1 LPDQRILNLNNM
13 FNMKNAIKPIE
24 VNVDTKNF
32 DVQFVRDKKKGKT
45 YIEIDT
51 DSVDIVYQK
60 NGDVKIFKLDTES
73 DILDIEI
80 KTDKD
85 GTKVDVSSK
94 VNWIGKVVSWFLTRK
109 ARRAAKKA
117 KK

>member
-1 LPDQRILNLNNM
+1 
-13 FNMKNAIKPIE
+13 MKNAIKPIE

-80 KTDKD
+80 TTDKD

-94 VNWIGKVVSWFLTRK
+94 VNFTFE
-109 ARRAAKKA
+109 
-117 KK
+117 

>member
-1 LPDQRILNLNNM
+1 M
-13 FNMKNAIKPIE
+13 FNMKNAKKPIE
-24 VNVDTKNF
+24 VNIDTKNF

-51 DSVDIVYQK
+51 DSVDVIYTK
-60 NGDVKIFKLDTES
+60 EGDVKIFKLDTES

-85 GTKVDVSSK
+85 GTTVDVSSK
-94 VNWIGKVVSWFLTRK
+94 VNWIGKVVAWLLRGK
-109 ARRAAKKA
+109 ARRLARKNKQ
-117 KK
+117 

>member
-1 LPDQRILNLNNM
+1 
-13 FNMKNAIKPIE
+13 MKNAIKPIE

-51 DSVDIVYQK
+51 DSVDIVYEK

-85 GTKVDVSSK
+85 GTTVDVSSK
-94 VNWIGKVVSWFLTRK
+94 VNWIGKVVAWFLKRK
-109 ARRAAKKA
+109 AKRAVKKS

>member
-1 LPDQRILNLNNM
+1 M
-13 FNMKNAIKPIE
+13 FNMKNAKKPIE
-24 VNVDTKNF
+24 VNLDTKNF

-51 DSVDIVYQK
+51 DSVDVIYTK
-60 NGDVKIFKLDTES
+60 EGDVKIFKLDTES

-85 GTKVDVSSK
+85 GTTVDVSSK

-109 ARRAAKKA
+109 ARRLARKNKK
-117 KK
+117 

>member
-1 LPDQRILNLNNM
+1 M

-32 DVQFVRDKKKGKT
+32 DVQFVRDKKKRKT

-80 KTDKD
+80 TTDKD

-109 ARRAAKKA
+109 ARRLAKKS

>member
-1 LPDQRILNLNNM
+1 M
-13 FNMKNAIKPIE
+13 FNMKNAKKPIE
-24 VNVDTKNF
+24 VNIDTKNF

-51 DSVDIVYQK
+51 DSVDVIYTK
-60 NGDVKIFKLDTES
+60 EGDVKIFKLDTES

-85 GTKVDVSSK
+85 GTTVDVSSK
-94 VNWIGKVVSWFLTRK
+94 VNWIGKVVAWFLRGK
-109 ARRAAKKA
+109 ARRLARKNKK
-117 KK
+117 

>member
-1 LPDQRILNLNNM
+1 M

-32 DVQFVRDKKKGKT
+32 DVQFVRDKKKKKT

-51 DSVDIVYQK
+51 DKVDVIYSRT
-60 NGDVKIFKLDTES
+60 GDVRIFKLDTES

-80 KTDKD
+80 TTDKD

-109 ARRAAKKA
+109 ARRLAKKS

>member
-1 LPDQRILNLNNM
+1 M
-13 FNMKNAIKPIE
+13 FNLYVI
-24 VNVDTKNF
+24 
-32 DVQFVRDKKKGKT
+32 KKKKKT

-51 DSVDIVYQK
+51 DKVDVIYSRT
-60 NGDVKIFKLDTES
+60 GDVRIFKLDTES
-73 DILDIEI
+73 DILDLEI

-85 GTKVDVSSK
+85 GTTVDVSSK

>member
-1 LPDQRILNLNNM
+1 M

-32 DVQFVRDKKKGKT
+32 DVQFVRDKKKKKT

-51 DSVDIVYQK
+51 DKVDVIYSRT
-60 NGDVKIFKLDTES
+60 GDVRIFKLDTES
-73 DILDIEI
+73 DILDLEI

-85 GTKVDVSSK
+85 GTTVDVSSK